1 MNSLG
6 SDRSAVSS
14 PSSSQV
20 NYDSPA
26 VLELELDGTQFR
38 IDSGKQ
44 GTSLCISQR
53 AAGSWDWA
61 FIGEAKWDGSLLR
74 SKALDRRVLQPL
86 SVALA
91 KTLADLEC

>member
-1 MNSLG
+1 M
-6 SDRSAVSS
+6 SS
-14 PSSSQV
+14 HSPNLLAANASTSSQV

-26 VLELELDGTQFR
+26 VLELEVEGTEFR
-38 IDSGKQ
+38 VDSGKQ

-53 AAGSWDWA
+53 ATGSWDWA

-91 KTLADLEC
+91 KTLADLE

>member
-1 MNSLG
+1 MNSL
-6 SDRSAVSS
+6 S
-14 PSSSQV
+14 PDQLAASTSPNSQV

-44 GTSLCISQR
+44 GTCLCISQR

-61 FIGEAKWDGSLLR
+61 FIAEAKWDGSLLR

-91 KTLADLEC
+91 KALADLE